1 MNVMKQI
8 VEKMQK
14 IELRM
19 SEKHG
24 PFTLFALFLREDA
37 GISWD
42 VVFSAPWADSDE
54 WEASKQLLEEIGKEI
69 TPEERRYIYR
79 TMVIPTDFEDLEELY
94 EEHPVEHG
102 KVIVRNREFGLQ
114 FIEKGYIIT
123 CRPPVAKAA

>member
-1 MNVMKQI
+1 MKQI

-14 IELRM
+14 IELRI
-19 SEKHG
+19 SQECG
-24 PFTLFALFLREDA
+24 PFNLFALFLPEDA

-42 VVFSAPWADSDE
+42 VVFSAPWADRDE
-54 WEASKQLLEEIGKEI
+54 REARKRVLEEIGKELD
-69 TPEERRYIYR
+69 PGERRYIYR
-79 TMVIPTDFEDLEELY
+79 TVVIPTDFEDLEELY

-114 FIEKGYIIT
+114 FIQKGYIIT